1 MFTDMKL
8 SKDLQNDFKNHCKGD
23 INIGNVTFQAEML
36 TNGNWP
42 IDK

>member
-1 MFTDMKL
+1 MKL
-8 SKDLQNDFKNHCKGD
+8 SKDLQNDFKNHCRGD
-23 INIGNVTFQAEML
+23 INIGSVAFQAEML